1 MKKCLEMTNAI
12 QGFKDYSCRKKP
24 ENTWNAPVHG
34 EGESA
39 ERLFLALGIK
49 DISMTA
55 IDIAHRVLASQ
66 ASNKPSAIIS
76 KFTRRLTKDK
86 VMSKRRRVSTC
97 IRLVIPYLGFEDSV
111 QINDLT
117 LFDHLSPRVQGLLYE
132 AKTFKNENDFKF
144 RWAKRDFC
152 FSTQDGLL

>member
-1 MKKCLEMTNAI
+1 M
-12 QGFKDYSCRKKP
+12 
-24 ENTWNAPVHG
+24 PVHG

-39 ERLFLALGIK
+39 EQTAALCLRLFLALGIK

-66 ASNKPSAIIS
+66 ASKKPNAIIS

-86 VMSKRRRVSTC
+86 VMSKRCRVSTC
-97 IRLVIPYLGFEDSV
+97 IRLVIPYLGFEDNV

-117 LFDHLSPRVQGLLYE
+117 LFDHLSPRLQYE

-144 RWAKRDFC
+144 CWAKGSFC
-152 FSTQDGLL
+152 FSTQDELL

>member
-1 MKKCLEMTNAI
+1 
-12 QGFKDYSCRKKP
+12 
-24 ENTWNAPVHG
+24 
-34 EGESA
+34 
-39 ERLFLALGIK
+39 
-49 DISMTA
+49 MTA
-55 IDIAHRVLASQ
+55 IDTAHRVLASQ

-97 IRLVIPYLGFEDSV
+97 IRLVIPYLGFEDNV

-117 LFDHLSPRVQGLLYE
+117 LFDHLSLRLQGVLYE

-144 RWAKRDFC
+144 CWAKGGFC